1 MTTSPH
7 IPTHSGALL
16 APQLNGPSVIGSTL
30 PCVRYGEHGWS
41 LEPAP
46 DQTDMDGLS
55 MPRMK
60 RLANAMGIRENF
72 DRWYVRWQEVQKDED
87 IQEKFS
93 KILGY

>member
-1 MTTSPH
+1 
-7 IPTHSGALL
+7 
-16 APQLNGPSVIGSTL
+16 
-30 PCVRYGEHGWS
+30 
-41 LEPAP
+41 
-46 DQTDMDGLS
+46 